1 MKIIHLVLISLF
13 AMTHLAGCSNAVTYH
28 HSERNSIALETR
40 ATDPQQPVQGNIGI
54 KTRTIVVT
62 PKVDKQSG
70 KSTNVVSDFE
80 LKRKPN
86 ESWYK
91 FGTTEISSTFMTGKA
106 ATLASTQSILAVK
119 GGLGSDTLGEFNVR
133 KKSIVQSIYQTL
145 NTIKSNNKQAK
156 NLIKRLDD
164 LSKLLPD
171 VSKIKFYSFTMDA
184 KGNATGIKDNKISS
198 LPSTFKGV
206 LRYITDIEGSL
217 IVLDEMLVNR
227 AMTYNRQ
234 PIDKNT
240 LDSLIKEK
248 ASLIKERETFATTIG
263 NSPAIDAAAEYILG
277 QL

>member
-1 MKIIHLVLISLF
+1 MKTITLALASLL
-13 AMTHLAGCSNAVTYH
+13 AVTHLSGCSNAVTYH

-40 ATDPQQPVQGNIGI
+40 ATDPQQPVQGTIGI

-62 PKVDKQSG
+62 PKVDKTGG

-91 FGTTEISSTFMTGKA
+91 FGTTEISSSFMTGQA
-106 ATLASTQSILAVK
+106 AVNATPNSILAVN
-119 GGLGSDTLGEFNVR
+119 GLASNSLGEFNVR

-145 NTIKSNNKQAK
+145 GAMKEDEKAKS
-156 NLIKRLDD
+156 LSKRLDD

-171 VSKIKFYSFTMDA
+171 VSKMKFYSLTRDA
-184 KGNATGIKDNKISS
+184 NGNAKDIKDNKVAS
-198 LPSTFKGV
+198 LPITFKGV
-206 LRYITDIEGSL
+206 LRYINDIEDS
-217 IVLDEMLVNR
+217 IIALDEMLVNR
-227 AMTYNRQ
+227 AMTYNGQ
-234 PIDKNT
+234 PIVKKT
-240 LDSLIKEK
+240 LGSLIKEK

-263 NSPAIDAAAEYILG
+263 NSPVIDAAAGYVLG

>member
-62 PKVDKQSG
+62 PKMDKQSG

-119 GGLGSDTLGEFNVR
+119 GGLGSGALGPLNVHKKMILQNMYDTLDELTED
-133 KKSIVQSIYQTL
+133 KSAVKL
-145 NTIKSNNKQAK
+145 K
-156 NLIKRLDD
+156 KRLDN
-164 LSKLLPD
+164 LHKLLPD
-171 VSKIKFYSFTMDA
+171 VSKMTFYHLTNNKSNLTGFQ
-184 KGNATGIKDNKISS
+184 GNQVKSISADFDGVMNYLELIDNSLYALDHMQDNRSVTYISKDI
-198 LPSTFKGV
+198 
-206 LRYITDIEGSL
+206 
-217 IVLDEMLVNR
+217 DEKQLNLLKQARQTLV
-227 AMTYNRQ
+227 
-234 PIDKNT
+234 
-240 LDSLIKEK
+240 
-248 ASLIKERETFATTIG
+248 KERETFNETIG
-263 NSPAIDAAAEYILG
+263 NSPSIDETITFITDIL
-277 QL
+277 